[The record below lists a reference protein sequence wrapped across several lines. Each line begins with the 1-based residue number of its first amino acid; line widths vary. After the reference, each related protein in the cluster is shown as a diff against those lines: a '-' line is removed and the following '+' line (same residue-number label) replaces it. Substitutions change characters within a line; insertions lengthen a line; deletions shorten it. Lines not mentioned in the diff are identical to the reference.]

1 MQDRDIKIENV
12 ELADVPED
20 LLNNIVYAL
29 EEGKKILETATHG
42 QSFAP
47 FTAIVVGD
55 EVYLESYAPKDTHE
69 SLDMSEYADVTFE
82 KAQKKVKKKKGAIS
96 YAFCYDGFIETEDG
110 EKDAIVAEGAKP
122 KGETGFAIAMPYV
135 MKGNAKK
142 GKTKYEFNDGK
153 IFLGEAPNF
162 FHK

>member
-1 MQDRDIKIENV
+1 MQDRDIKIDNV

-29 EEGKKILETATHG
+29 EEGGKILETATHG

-47 FTAIVVGD
+47 FTAIVVGE
-55 EVYLESYAPKDTHE
+55 EVFLESFD
-69 SLDMSEYADVTFE
+69 SEDADVAFK

-96 YAFCYDGFIETEDG
+96 YAFCYDGFVETEEG
-110 EKDAIVAEGAKP
+110 ERDAVIAEGAKP
-122 KGETGFAIAMPYV
+122 DSECGFAIAMPYE
-135 MKGNAKK
+135 MKGNAEK
-142 GKTKYEFNDGK
+142 GKAKFEFNDGK

-162 FHK
+162 FQK